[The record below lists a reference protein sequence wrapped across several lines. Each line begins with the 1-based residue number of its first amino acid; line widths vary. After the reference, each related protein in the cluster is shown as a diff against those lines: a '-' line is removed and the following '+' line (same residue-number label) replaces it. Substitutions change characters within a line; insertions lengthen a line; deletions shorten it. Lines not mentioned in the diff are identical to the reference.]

1 MKREWI
7 HRAAGCIAAFGAA
20 LLTGC
25 TSYVTTQVTAFSD
38 WSGSDAT
45 RTYAFT
51 RTDAQKN
58 SIEQS
63 TYEPIVANELS
74 AYAFRQVPLAQA
86 RYLVGLSYNVGSD
99 LVTVPQPVYYDP
111 WFIGPGPY
119 WRGGPWGP
127 WGPWGPMPAGYVA
140 QTYRVFDYTL
150 GIRITERATGKE
162 VYNVTARTTG
172 DNGAMHQRDAVS
184 RAQRARRFPACER
197 RGAHGPLAGRQA
209 WRARDAGFQRASGC
223 TGAGVGRR
231 GRAEI
236 IGGIRRA
243 GGLPR
248 PVRREV
254 RACDQR
260 PTPNSASTPS
270 TTNSTAAMPCTSLVG
285 RRCAKRSPSRIAG
298 TFASIMPNVVPATTP
313 M

>member
-86 RYLVGLSYNVGSD
+86 RYLVGLSYNVASD

-172 DNGAMHQRDAVS
+172 DNGAMLNAMPFL
-184 RAQRARRFPACER
+184 ARSALADF
-197 RGAHGPLAGRQA
+197 PLANGAVRTVRLPVDKRGGPA
-209 WRARDAGFQRASGC
+209 MPASNERPVAPASAPASG
-223 TGAGVGRR
+223 
-231 GRAEI
+231 
-236 IGGIRRA
+236 
-243 GGLPR
+243 
-248 PVRREV
+248 
-254 RACDQR
+254 
-260 PTPNSASTPS
+260 SA
-270 TTNSTAAMPCTSLVG
+270 AAP
-285 RRCAKRSPSRIAG
+285 K
-298 TFASIMPNVVPATTP
+298 
-313 M
+313 